1 MIKNRIK
8 LLREKF
14 SKFNIDGYIIPK
26 NDDYFGEYSE
36 VNYICSECNRKTTK
50 HYDKI
55 FNFSFAFSPTIQE
68 KKIA

>member
-26 NDDYFGEYSE
+26 NDDYFGEYA
-36 VNYICSECNRKTTK
+36 KTDR
-50 HYDKI
+50 HKI
-55 FNFSFAFSPTIQE
+55 IS
-68 KKIA
+68 